1 MSRNLT
7 IRSAWLL
14 LAVLCVVALPA
25 EAQDDGK
32 KSVKTSRKQS
42 VSTDGAPE
50 LTEETSKVIDL
61 GLKYLLSQQRPD
73 GAWDAGRGNGRI
85 AVGDTSLVLMAFMVK
100 GYFPGFGPHAEALNK
115 GKNFLLKQAKE
126 SSDGYL
132 GGSMYEHGLATLALS
147 ELWGMT
153 KDDKDD
159 EAIQKALELAVKVI
173 LCSQDVGGGWRY
185 TPVPQPGDTSITVMQ
200 LVALASARQ
209 AGVTVP
215 DKTIQK
221 GVKFLA
227 SCQAAESG
235 GFSYMPGQSRASG
248 PCSAGATYVLQLCG
262 QRDAESVKTGLRYLK
277 ALPDAVF
284 MSSAHY
290 YYFHYYGIH
299 ATVQSSDE
307 DYGEWYPKIRD
318 AMLEKQSTNGAWS
331 GGPGGTAQSTGMAI
345 IVLGTPHRFLPIY
358 QR

>member
-1 MSRNLT
+1 MSRNLA
-7 IRSAWLL
+7 IGSAWLL

-25 EAQDDGK
+25 GAQDD
-32 KSVKTSRKQS
+32 VKDSARNPRKRS

-50 LTEETSKVIDL
+50 LTEETSRAIDL
-61 GLKYLLSQQRPD
+61 GLKYLLSQQRAD
-73 GAWDAGRGNGRI
+73 GSWDAGKAGQI
-85 AVGDTSLVLMAFMVK
+85 AVGDTSLALMAFMVK

-115 GKNFLLKQAKE
+115 GKNFLLKQAKA
-126 SSDGYL
+126 SGDGYL

-173 LCSQDVGGGWRY
+173 LRAQDVGGGWRY
-185 TPVPQPGDTSITVMQ
+185 TPVPTPGDTSVTVMQ

-209 AGVTVP
+209 AGVMVP
-215 DKTIQK
+215 DETIKK
-221 GVKFLA
+221 GVKYLA
-227 SCQAAESG
+227 SCQVAGSG
-235 GFSYMPGQSRASG
+235 AFSYMPGQGRPSG
-248 PCSAGATYVLQLCG
+248 PCSGGATYVLELCG
-262 QRDAESVKTGLRYLK
+262 QRDTELVKTGMRYLK
-277 ALPDAVF
+277 ALPDAIF
-284 MSSAHY
+284 MSSAYY

-299 ATVQSSDE
+299 AMVQSSDE

-318 AMLEKQSTNGAWS
+318 AMLEKQSKDGAWS
-331 GGPGGTAQSTGMAI
+331 GGRGGRVQSSAMAI